1 MSAITSVL
9 GETVK
14 DYSPT
19 AYFASLA
26 AMYKSKNT

>member
-1 MSAITSVL
+1 MSAITSAL

-14 DYSPT
+14 EYSPT

-26 AMYKSKNT
+26 AMYKN